1 MTVVESRPGSSTP
14 GAGTGPTRRPS
25 NGPASIDLRLRW
37 PLRWSLLVAAIIGA
51 IVANIVVGFVQPAH
65 YEGQV
70 MLAAPKMD
78 SPHPELGIQ
87 IVDSRLQSITSLAR
101 SEPYLVELARRAG
114 VRTDLDELKR
124 MVTATRP
131 KLGVL
136 ITITVSHR
144 DEAVVRALSEQ
155 AVPALDEMVDRV
167 REGSMSVL
175 DDEGRNPFADES
187 ADYTGPLYIDL
198 FRGTPFISH
207 TEPSI
212 VRTAFS
218 GGGLGA
224 LLLIVWALFS
234 HERHIRVT
242 SREELESLLTMP
254 RLGSLR
260 RLGIRA
266 KKEQRDLVRGVALAA
281 DGIAGGPSVITVAGA
296 GTRRE
301 RATATVA
308 LAAGLLATLGR
319 PVLLVDLD
327 VMHGDLSRRCGS
339 LRGLR
344 AIPFLRWARE
354 GVSDAVALHRPAAAM
369 IRTVPRHRV
378 PRAVRSLVP
387 KGDERLLHLPIGTHV
402 GEPAFADDGALGE
415 IVDGLA
421 GEPILVIQLPDVPG
435 PTVVGDV
442 LDRADLNL
450 LVVMDGWAVLD
461 DAMAAAAVLR
471 GAGARSAYLLLDN

>member
-1 MTVVESRPGSSTP
+1 MTVVEARPRGSSP
-14 GAGTGPTRRPS
+14 GDAPAPTRRPS
-25 NGPASIDLRLRW
+25 NGPASIDLRLRY
-37 PLRWSLLVAAIIGA
+37 PLRWALVVAAVIGGII
-51 IVANIVVGFVQPAH
+51 ANIVVGYVQPSH

-78 SPHPELGIQ
+78 APHPELGIQ

-136 ITITVSHR
+136 ITITVSHH
-144 DEAVVRALSEQ
+144 DESVVRALSEQ

-198 FRGTPFISH
+198 FGGTPFISH

-212 VRTAFS
+212 VRTGFS
-218 GGGLGA
+218 GGGLGM
-224 LLLIVWALFS
+224 LLLLVWVLFS

-242 SREELESLLTMP
+242 SREELESLLAMP

-260 RLGIRA
+260 RLGLRPR
-266 KKEQRDLVRGVALAA
+266 KEQRDLVRGVALAA

-301 RATATVA
+301 RASATVA
-308 LAAGLLATLGR
+308 LAAGLLSTLGR

-327 VMHGDLSRRCGS
+327 IMHGDLSRRCGA
-339 LRGLR
+339 LRGIR
-344 AIPFLRWARE
+344 WVPFLRWARE
-354 GVSDAVALHRPAAAM
+354 GVSDAVAFHRPPAAM

-378 PRAVRSLVP
+378 PRAVRRLVP
-387 KGDERLLHLPIGTHV
+387 KGDERLLLLPIGTRV
-402 GEPAFADDGALGE
+402 GEPAFADDGGLGE
-415 IVDGLA
+415 IVDSLA
-421 GEPILVIQLPDVPG
+421 GEPILLIQLPDVPG
-435 PTVVGDV
+435 PAVVGEV
-442 LDRADLNL
+442 LERADLNL
-450 LVVMDGWAVLD
+450 LVVMDGWAILD
-461 DAMAAAAVLR
+461 DAMAAGSVLR